1 MVERITNLKT
11 GAALAACLQNSDCI
25 MIQRHTP
32 LECLSPPLK
41 DDLPIEC
48 QQLQR
53 GFRDCKRGMVDM
65 RKRFRGNQPI
75 GASLELEG
83 GMDGN
88 VLAPG
93 QKVEGVGAKKPS
105 QLYGGR
111 PAFESVKERSGDE
124 VQIDLSQS
132 RGL

>member
-1 MVERITNLKT
+1 
-11 GAALAACLQNSDCI
+11 

-32 LECLSPPLK
+32 HECLAPPLR
-41 DDLPIEC
+41 DELPIQC

-65 RKRFRGNQPI
+65 RKRFRGNQPVGTSI
-75 GASLELEG
+75 ELEAG
-83 GMDGN
+83 TDGN
-88 VLAPG
+88 VFTPT
-93 QKVEGVGAKKPS
+93 EKPP

-111 PAFESVKERSGDE
+111 PAFESVKPRSGDE
-124 VQIDLSQS
+124 VKIDLSES

>member
-1 MVERITNLKT
+1 MV
-11 GAALAACLQNSDCI
+11 
-25 MIQRHTP
+25 QRHTP

-41 DDLPIEC
+41 DELPMQC

-65 RKRFRGNQPI
+65 RKRFRGNQPV
-75 GASLELEG
+75 GASVELEA

-88 VLAPG
+88 VFGPAG
-93 QKVEGVGAKKPS
+93 KPE
-105 QLYGGR
+105 QLYGGK
-111 PAFESVKERSGDE
+111 PAFEPVKGRSGDE
-124 VQIDLSQS
+124 VQIDLSES

>member
-1 MVERITNLKT
+1 MVE
-11 GAALAACLQNSDCI
+11 
-25 MIQRHTP
+25 RHTP

-41 DDLPIEC
+41 DTLPIQC

-65 RKRFRGNQPI
+65 RKRFRGNQPV

-88 VLAPG
+88 VLPPG
-93 QKVEGVGAKKPS
+93 QQLDGSKQ
-105 QLYGGR
+105 QLYGGK
-111 PAFESVKERSGDE
+111 PAFEAVKERSGDE
-124 VQIDLSQS
+124 VKIDLSES

>member
-1 MVERITNLKT
+1 
-11 GAALAACLQNSDCI
+11 

-41 DDLPIEC
+41 DELPIQC

-65 RKRFRGNQPI
+65 RKRFRGNQPV
-75 GASLELEG
+75 GASLELEAG
-83 GMDGN
+83 TDGN

-93 QKVEGVGAKKPS
+93 QSIEGIGKKPP
-105 QLYGGR
+105 QLYGGK
-111 PAFESVKERSGDE
+111 PAFEPVKARSGDE

>member
-1 MVERITNLKT
+1 MV
-11 GAALAACLQNSDCI
+11 D
-25 MIQRHTP
+25 RHTP

-41 DDLPIEC
+41 DTLPLQC

-75 GASLELEG
+75 GASVELEAG
-83 GMDGN
+83 EDGN

-93 QKVEGVGAKKPS
+93 QKIEDIGAKKPP
-105 QLYGGR
+105 QLYGGK
-111 PAFESVKERSGDE
+111 PAFEPVKGRSGDE
-124 VQIDLSQS
+124 VQIDLSES
-132 RGL
+132 RGI

>member
-1 MVERITNLKT
+1 MV
-11 GAALAACLQNSDCI
+11 
-25 MIQRHTP
+25 QRHTP

-41 DDLPIEC
+41 DELPIQC

-65 RKRFRGNQPI
+65 RKRFRGNQPV
-75 GASLELEG
+75 GTSLELEAG
-83 GMDGN
+83 TDGN
-88 VLAPG
+88 VLPPG
-93 QKVEGVGAKKPS
+93 QKVEGLGQKPPM
-105 QLYGGR
+105 LYAGK

-124 VQIDLSQS
+124 VKIDLSES